1 MEKVYTTQK
10 EHWTLPGD
18 VPFSQGIRV
27 GTLVFVGGQ
36 SDFDEHGNVRHP
48 GDIEAQSHGTMQNLQ
63 RVLES
68 LGATLDDVVQ
78 TNTFYVGALT
88 HEDWQRCAAVRFS
101 YFKRPGPTSTAINV
115 GHFLNIPE
123 VLVEVN
129 AIAVVGE

>member
-1 MEKVYTTQK
+1 MEKIVAAPTG
-10 EHWTLPGD
+10 HWVLPGD

-27 GTLVFVGGQ
+27 GNLVFVGGQ
-36 SDFDEHGNVRHP
+36 SDFDEHGNVIHP
-48 GDIEAQSHGTMQNLQ
+48 GDIVAQSHGTMQNVK

-78 TNTFYVGALT
+78 MTTFYVGELT
-88 HEDWQRCAAVRFS
+88 QDDWLRCAQARFS

-129 AIAVVGE
+129 AIAVVDS